1 MKENEYF
8 NDSLYKNLKKF
19 ASFCI
24 FSYNYLVWSYA
35 LEMESPKNGGATPA
49 YFRELFANCVNPF
62 NKDFHITQQAC
73 VPKTGAVFQNLIME
87 KCMTDNSIGMGEQD
101 RSEREKFEGE
111 LKRIIK
117 ASEEADILLRVIGSL
132 AFQMHCNE
140 YGYLQEAMGRAYTDI
155 DFAAYRKQTKEIKEL
170 MANLGYTEN
179 REVFIVSEGERS
191 IFDRPQIG
199 LHVDVFYE
207 KLDFC
212 HVIRWEDRL
221 EVDSPT
227 IPLAEML
234 LEKMQIVEINEK
246 DIIDTIMLL
255 LEHPWGDIDQETIN
269 IKRIA
274 ELCSTDWGLWRTTT
288 MNLDKVRQLAQGYKQ
303 LKDEH
308 KAHVEAQVA
317 AALERIEQEPKSLA
331 WRLRARVG
339 DRVRWYKEVDEV
351 E

>member
-1 MKENEYF
+1 
-8 NDSLYKNLKKF
+8 
-19 ASFCI
+19 
-24 FSYNYLVWSYA
+24 
-35 LEMESPKNGGATPA
+35 
-49 YFRELFANCVNPF
+49 
-62 NKDFHITQQAC
+62 
-73 VPKTGAVFQNLIME
+73 
-87 KCMTDNSIGMGEQD
+87 MTDNSIGMGEQD

-117 ASEEADILLRVIGSL
+117 ASDEAGILLRVIGSL
-132 AFQMHCNE
+132 AFQMHCPE
-140 YGYLQEAMGRAYTDI
+140 HGYLQEAMGRAYTDI

-170 MANLGYTEN
+170 MSNLGYTEN

-191 IFDRPQIG
+191 IFDRHEIG

-212 HVIRWEDRL
+212 HVIHWEGRL

-234 LEKMQIVEINEK
+234 LEKMQIVQINEK
-246 DIIDTIMLL
+246 DVIDTIMLL
-255 LEHPWGDIDQETIN
+255 MEHPLGDNDKETIN
-269 IKRIA
+269 IKRVA

-288 MNLDKVRQLAQGYKQ
+288 MNLDKVRQLAQGYQQ
-303 LKDEH
+303 LKDEQ
-308 KAHVEAQVA
+308 KAHIQTQVA
-317 AALERIEQEPKSLA
+317 TALERIEQEPKSLA

-339 DRVRWYKEVDEV
+339 DRVKWYKEVDEV

>member
-1 MKENEYF
+1 
-8 NDSLYKNLKKF
+8 
-19 ASFCI
+19 
-24 FSYNYLVWSYA
+24 
-35 LEMESPKNGGATPA
+35 
-49 YFRELFANCVNPF
+49 
-62 NKDFHITQQAC
+62 
-73 VPKTGAVFQNLIME
+73 
-87 KCMTDNSIGMGEQD
+87 MTDNSIGMGEQD
-101 RSEREKFEGE
+101 RTEREKFEGE

-117 ASEEADILLRVIGSL
+117 ASDEAGILLRVIGSL
-132 AFQMHCNE
+132 AFQMHCPK

-155 DFAAYRKQTKEIKEL
+155 DFAAYRKQTKEIKQL
-170 MANLGYTEN
+170 MTDLGYSEN

-191 IFDRPQIG
+191 IFDRPEID

-246 DIIDTIMLL
+246 DVIDTIMLL
-255 LEHPWGDIDQETIN
+255 LEHPLGDTDEETIN

-288 MNLDKVRQLAQGYKQ
+288 MNLDKVRQLAHGYEQ

-308 KAHVEAQVA
+308 KTHVEAQVA
-317 AALERIEQEPKSLA
+317 AALERIEEEPKSLA

>member
-1 MKENEYF
+1 
-8 NDSLYKNLKKF
+8 
-19 ASFCI
+19 
-24 FSYNYLVWSYA
+24 
-35 LEMESPKNGGATPA
+35 
-49 YFRELFANCVNPF
+49 
-62 NKDFHITQQAC
+62 
-73 VPKTGAVFQNLIME
+73 
-87 KCMTDNSIGMGEQD
+87 MTNNSIGMGEQD
-101 RSEREKFEGE
+101 RTEREKFEGE

-117 ASEEADILLRVIGSL
+117 ASDEAGSLLRVIGSL
-132 AFQMHCNE
+132 AFQMHCPK
-140 YGYLQEAMGRAYTDI
+140 YGYLQEVMGRAYTDI

-170 MANLGYTEN
+170 MTNLGYTEN

-191 IFDRPQIG
+191 IFDRPEVG

-212 HVIRWEDRL
+212 HAIYWENRL
-221 EVDSPT
+221 EVDAPT

-234 LEKMQIVEINEK
+234 LEKMQIVQINEK

-255 LEHPWGDIDQETIN
+255 MEHSLGDVDEETIN

-274 ELCSTDWGLWRTTT
+274 ELCSTDWGFWRTTT
-288 MNLDKVRQLAQGYKQ
+288 MNLDKVRQLAQGYEE

-308 KAHVEAQVA
+308 KALIEAQVA

-339 DRVRWYKEVDEV
+339 DRVKWYKDVDEV
-351 E
+351 D